1 MKDPY
6 KVLGLPKDAS
16 AAQLKSAYR
25 ALAKELHPDVNP
37 GDTIVEHRF
46 KEVSAAYDLLSNAQ
60 KRQQYDLGQINA
72 DGSPRTEFFNHG
84 GRRGGASDFE
94 DLVADL
100 FGRRRRSQRPQ
111 RSKGKS
117 ITYSVSVPFLEAALG
132 SIRRIRLQ
140 DGKTLEVNIPPATED
155 GANLRLKGQGL
166 AGIGGGPSG
175 DALVEIQVEPHP
187 FFIRE
192 GLDIRIDVPITL
204 AEAVLGAKIN
214 LPTIHGPVSVKVPAG
229 TSTGKVLRLKGRGL
243 AAGKAKT
250 ADKGDEYI
258 HLMIA
263 LPDKPDS
270 KLKEFLREWTKQGDY
285 NVRKKAGLE

>member
-6 KVLGLPKDAS
+6 KVLGLPQDAS

-60 KRQQYDLGQINA
+60 KRQQYDLGKINA
-72 DGSPRTEFFNHG
+72 DGSPRTDFFRYG
-84 GRRGGASDFE
+84 GRRGGGADFE

-100 FGRRRRSQRPQ
+100 FGRRRRSQR
-111 RSKGKS
+111 SKGKS
-117 ITYSVSVPFLEAALG
+117 IAYSVSVPFLEAVLG

-140 DGKTLEVNIPPATED
+140 DGKTLEVNIPPGTED
-155 GANLRLKGQGL
+155 GANLRLKEQGL
-166 AGIGGGPSG
+166 AGIGGGPPG

-187 FFIRE
+187 FFTRE
-192 GLDIRIDVPITL
+192 GMDIKIDVPITL

-214 LPTIHGPVSVKVPAG
+214 IPTIHGPVSVKVPAG
-229 TSTGKVLRLKGRGL
+229 TSTGKVLRLKGRGI

-250 ADKGDEYI
+250 ADKGDEYV
-258 HLMIA
+258 HLLVA